1 MRTHI
6 KRMALAAA
14 TLAALAVGGRVS
26 AQTVWGTYE
35 QPLEGR
41 RFETMRAL
49 AHYLDEAAQDALAG
63 TVQARRRGT
72 PADRRYITA
81 VRDFARQAESLHT
94 RMDDYSASQ
103 FDVTDEVDYLATRA
117 RRVNQLVR
125 RGGAYQDTYDDWKR
139 VIDTLGL
146 MRRALNGEDVEVPAA
161 HDEYGDYDRDYG
173 YLGRGGNAD
182 RGTVTT
188 GRTDTYGGTNPR
200 SDTYGGTYGAGAL
213 TGTRLQQFRELAHQL
228 DTSARQTLA
237 AAERT
242 APNNDRAR
250 SILADLRH
258 FAEQARSLDDRSDA
272 NEVAPRE
279 IGAIVDHLQEDAR
292 LADRNMRDARAF
304 SDAWDEWSRTID
316 VLNRMA
322 SLLR

>member
-1 MRTHI
+1 
-6 KRMALAAA
+6 MALAGAA
-14 TLAALAVGGRVS
+14 VAALAAGAGRAS
-26 AQTVWGTYE
+26 AQTVWGTYD

-72 PADRRYITA
+72 PADRRYIMA
-81 VRDFARQAESLHT
+81 VRDFARQAESFHT
-94 RMDDYSASQ
+94 RMDDYA
-103 FDVTDEVDYLATRA
+103 VTPFEVPDDVDYLTARA

-125 RGGAYQDTYDDWKR
+125 RVGAYQGTYDDWTS
-139 VIDTLGL
+139 VINTLGL

-173 YLGRGGNAD
+173 YLGRGGTGD

-188 GRTDTYGGTNPR
+188 GRTG
-200 SDTYGGTYGAGAL
+200 TYGGTYSGTTL
-213 TGTRLQQFRELAHQL
+213 TGARLQQFRELAHEL
-228 DTSARQTLA
+228 DTRASRTLA
-237 AAERT
+237 AAERS
-242 APNNDRAR
+242 APSNERAR
-250 SILADLRH
+250 TILADLRH
-258 FAEQARSLDDRSDA
+258 FADQARSLHDRSDA
-272 NEVAPRE
+272 NDVAPRE
-279 IGAIVDHLQEDAR
+279 IGGIVDHLLEDAR

-304 SDAWDEWSRTID
+304 SDAWDDWSRTID

-322 SLLR
+322 NLMR

>member
-6 KRMALAAA
+6 KRMALGAASVV
-14 TLAALAVGGRVS
+14 ALALATGADPAS

-49 AHYLDEAAQDALAG
+49 AHYLDEAAQDVLAG

-81 VRDFARQAESLHT
+81 VRDFARQAESFHT
-94 RMDDYSASQ
+94 RMDDYSVSQ
-103 FDVTDEVDYLATRA
+103 FDVTDEVDYLTARA

-125 RGGAYQDTYDDWKR
+125 RGSAYQGTYDDWNT
-139 VIDTLGL
+139 VTDTLGR
-146 MRRALNGEDVEVPAA
+146 MRRVLNGEDVEVPAA

-188 GRTDTYGGTNPR
+188 DRTDTYGGTY
-200 SDTYGGTYGAGAL
+200 SGAAL
-213 TGTRLQQFRELAHQL
+213 TGARLQQFRELAQQL
-228 DTSARQTLA
+228 DTSARQTLT
-237 AAERT
+237 AAERN

-258 FAEQARSLDDRSDA
+258 FAEQARSLHDRSDA
-272 NEVAPRE
+272 NDVAPRE
-279 IGAIVDHLQEDAR
+279 IGGIVDHLREDAR

-322 SLLR
+322 NLMR

>member
-1 MRTHI
+1 MRTYI

-14 TLAALAVGGRVS
+14 TVVALTAGAGRAS
-26 AQTVWGTYE
+26 AQTVWGTYD

-81 VRDFARQAESLHT
+81 VRDFARQAEAFHT
-94 RMDDYSASQ
+94 RMDDYSVSP
-103 FDVTDEVDYLATRA
+103 FEVPDEVDFLTVRS

-125 RGGAYQDTYDDWKR
+125 RASSYQGTYDDWNS
-139 VIDTLGL
+139 VIDTLGR
-146 MRRALNGEDVEVPAA
+146 MRRVLNGEDVEVPAA

-173 YLGRGGNAD
+173 YLGRGGNVDRGTVD

-188 GRTDTYGGTNPR
+188 GRTDT
-200 SDTYGGTYGAGAL
+200 SGGTYSGAAL
-213 TGTRLQQFRELAHQL
+213 TGVRLQQFRELAHQL

-237 AAERT
+237 AAERN

-258 FAEQARSLDDRSDA
+258 FAEQARSLHDRSDA

-279 IGAIVDHLQEDAR
+279 ISGTIDHLREDAR

-304 SDAWDEWSRTID
+304 SDAWDEWARTID

-322 SLLR
+322 SLMR

>member
-1 MRTHI
+1 MDTAHLKHLCR
-6 KRMALAAA
+6 
-14 TLAALAVGGRVS
+14 AVAGAGVLLVGLSVANAS

-63 TVQARRRGT
+63 IVQARRRGT

-81 VRDFARQAESLHT
+81 VRDFGRQAESFHA
-94 RMDDYSASQ
+94 RMDDYAVSP
-103 FDVTDEVDYLATRA
+103 FDVPDDVDYLAARA

-125 RGGAYQDTYDDWKR
+125 QVGAYQDTYDDWRR
-139 VIDTLGL
+139 VVDTLGL
-146 MRRALNGEDVEVPAA
+146 MRRVLNGEDVEVPAA

-173 YLGRGGNAD
+173 YLGRGGNVD
-182 RGTVTT
+182 RGRVTT
-188 GRTDTYGGTNPR
+188 GR
-200 SDTYGGTYGAGAL
+200 SDTYDGTDPAGAIS
-213 TGTRLQQFRELAHQL
+213 GSRLQQFRELAHQL
-228 DTSARQTLA
+228 DTSASRTLA
-237 AAERT
+237 AAERS

-258 FAEQARSLDDRSDA
+258 FAEQARNLHDRSDA
-272 NEVAPRE
+272 NAVAPRDVRG
-279 IGAIVDHLQEDAR
+279 IIDHLLEDAR
-292 LADRNMRDARAF
+292 LADSNMRNARAF

-316 VLNRMA
+316 TLNRMA
-322 SLLR
+322 DLVRG

>member
-1 MRTHI
+1 MRTHL

-14 TLAALAVGGRVS
+14 TVVALAGAGRAS
-26 AQTVWGTYE
+26 AQTVWGTYD

-41 RFETMRAL
+41 RFEAMRAL

-81 VRDFARQAESLHT
+81 VRDFARQAESFHT

-103 FDVTDEVDYLATRA
+103 FDVTDEVDYLAARA

-139 VIDTLGL
+139 VIDSLGL

-173 YLGRGGNAD
+173 YLGRGGNTD

-188 GRTDTYGGTNPR
+188 GRTDTGGTYPR
-200 SDTYGGTYGAGAL
+200 NDTYGGTYPAGAL

-228 DTSARQTLA
+228 DTYAKQTLA
-237 AAERT
+237 AAERS

-258 FAEQARSLDDRSDA
+258 FAEQARSLQDRSDA

-279 IGAIVDHLQEDAR
+279 ISGTIDHLLEDAR
-292 LADRNMRDARAF
+292 LVDRNMRDARAF
-304 SDAWDEWSRTID
+304 SDAWDEWARTIG

-322 SLLR
+322 SLMR

>member
-1 MRTHI
+1 
-6 KRMALAAA
+6 MALAAA
-14 TLAALAVGGRVS
+14 TVAALAVGDRAS

-81 VRDFARQAESLHT
+81 VRDFARRAEAFHE
-94 RMDDYSASQ
+94 RMDDYNVSP
-103 FDVTDEVDYLATRA
+103 FEVPDEVDYLTARA

-125 RGGAYQDTYDDWKR
+125 QVGAYQGTYDDWKS
-139 VIDTLGL
+139 VVDTLGL

-188 GRTDTYGGTNPR
+188 GRTDTYGGTYP
-200 SDTYGGTYGAGAL
+200 GAAL
-213 TGTRLQQFRELAHQL
+213 TGARLQQFRELAHQL

-237 AAERT
+237 AAERS
-242 APNNDRAR
+242 APNNDRVR

-258 FAEQARSLDDRSDA
+258 FAEQARSLHDRSDA

-304 SDAWDEWSRTID
+304 SDAWDEWSRTMD

>member
-6 KRMALAAA
+6 KRIGLAAVAVAALAAGA
-14 TLAALAVGGRVS
+14 GRAS

-81 VRDFARQAESLHT
+81 VRDFARQAEAFHA
-94 RMDDYSASQ
+94 RMDDYNVSP
-103 FDVTDEVDYLATRA
+103 FEVPDEVDYLAARA

-125 RGGAYQDTYDDWKR
+125 RVGAYQGTYDDWNS

-173 YLGRGGNAD
+173 YLGRGGNVD

-188 GRTDTYGGTNPR
+188 GRTDTYGGTYP
-200 SDTYGGTYGAGAL
+200 GAAL
-213 TGTRLQQFRELAHQL
+213 TGARLQQFRELAHQL

-237 AAERT
+237 AAERN

-258 FAEQARSLDDRSDA
+258 FAEQARSLHDRSDA
-272 NEVAPRE
+272 NDVAPRE
-279 IGAIVDHLQEDAR
+279 MGPIIDHLLEDAR

-304 SDAWDEWSRTID
+304 SDAWDEWSRTMD

-322 SLLR
+322 NLMR

>member
-14 TLAALAVGGRVS
+14 SVVTLATGADTAS

-49 AHYLDEAAQDALAG
+49 AHYLDEAAQDVLAG

-81 VRDFARQAESLHT
+81 VRDFARQAESFHT
-94 RMDDYSASQ
+94 RMDDYSASG
-103 FDVTDEVDYLATRA
+103 FDVPDEVDYLTARA

-125 RGGAYQDTYDDWKR
+125 RGSAYQGTYDDWNT
-139 VIDTLGL
+139 VTDTLGR
-146 MRRALNGEDVEVPAA
+146 MRRVLNGEDVEVPAA

-188 GRTDTYGGTNPR
+188 DRTDTYGGTY
-200 SDTYGGTYGAGAL
+200 SGAAL
-213 TGTRLQQFRELAHQL
+213 TGARLQQFRELAHQL
-228 DTSARQTLA
+228 DTSAGQTLT
-237 AAERT
+237 AAERN

-258 FAEQARSLDDRSDA
+258 FAEQARSLHDRSDA
-272 NEVAPRE
+272 NDVAPRE
-279 IGAIVDHLQEDAR
+279 IGGIVDHLREDAR

-322 SLLR
+322 NLMR

>member
-1 MRTHI
+1 
-6 KRMALAAA
+6 MALAAA
-14 TLAALAVGGRVS
+14 AVAALATGADRAS

-81 VRDFARQAESLHT
+81 VRDFARQAEAFHT
-94 RMDDYSASQ
+94 RMDDYDGAQ
-103 FDVTDEVDYLATRA
+103 FEVPDEVDFLTVRA

-125 RGGAYQDTYDDWKR
+125 RASTYQATYDDWKR

-146 MRRALNGEDVEVPAA
+146 MRRALNGEEVEVPAA

-188 GRTDTYGGTNPR
+188 GRTDTYGGTYSR
-200 SDTYGGTYGAGAL
+200 TTL
-213 TGTRLQQFRELAHQL
+213 TGARLQQFRELAHQL
-228 DTSARQTLA
+228 DTSARQTLT
-237 AAERT
+237 AAERN

-258 FAEQARSLDDRSDA
+258 FAEQARSLHDRSDA
-272 NEVAPRE
+272 NDVAPRE
-279 IGAIVDHLQEDAR
+279 IGGIIDHLLEDAR

-304 SDAWDEWSRTID
+304 SDTWDEWARTID

-322 SLLR
+322 NLMR

>member
-1 MRTHI
+1 MRTLI
-6 KRMALAAA
+6 KRMALAASA
-14 TLAALAVGGRVS
+14 AAALAAGADRAS
-26 AQTVWGTYE
+26 AQTQTVWGTYE

-81 VRDFARQAESLHT
+81 VRDFARQAESFHA
-94 RMDDYSASQ
+94 RMDDYNVSQ
-103 FDVTDEVDYLATRA
+103 FDIPDDVDYLAARA
-117 RRVNQLVR
+117 RRVSQLVR
-125 RGGAYQDTYDDWKR
+125 RVGAYQGTYDDWQH

-173 YLGRGGNAD
+173 YLGGGGNVD

-188 GRTDTYGGTNPR
+188 GRTDTYGGTY
-200 SDTYGGTYGAGAL
+200 SGAAL
-213 TGTRLQQFRELAHQL
+213 TGARLQQFRELAHQL
-228 DTSARQTLA
+228 DTSASRTLA
-237 AAERT
+237 AAERG

-258 FAEQARSLDDRSDA
+258 FAEQARDLHDRSDA
-272 NEVAPRE
+272 NDVAPRE
-279 IGAIVDHLQEDAR
+279 MGGIIDHLREDAR

-322 SLLR
+322 NLVR

>member
-1 MRTHI
+1 MQSYIERMA
-6 KRMALAAA
+6 MALAVVG
-14 TLAALAVGGRVS
+14 TLAGARYAS
-26 AQTVWGTYE
+26 AQTVWGTYD

-81 VRDFARQAESLHT
+81 VRDFARQAESFHT
-94 RMDDYSASQ
+94 RMDDY
-103 FDVTDEVDYLATRA
+103 DVSPFEVPDEVDYLAARA
-117 RRVNQLVR
+117 RRVSQLVR
-125 RGGAYQDTYDDWKR
+125 GVGAYQGTYDDWNS
-139 VIDTLGL
+139 VTDTLSR
-146 MRRALNGEDVEVPAA
+146 MRRVLNGEDVEVPAA
-161 HDEYGDYDRDYG
+161 HDEYGDYNRDYG
-173 YLGRGGNAD
+173 YLGRGGTAD

-188 GRTDTYGGTNPR
+188 GRTDTYGGYP
-200 SDTYGGTYGAGAL
+200 GTTL
-213 TGTRLQQFRELAHQL
+213 TGARLQQFRELAHQL
-228 DTSARQTLA
+228 DTSASRTLA
-237 AAERT
+237 AAERG
-242 APNNDRAR
+242 APNDDRAR
-250 SILADLRH
+250 GILADLRH
-258 FAEQARSLDDRSDA
+258 FAEQARNLHDRSDA

-279 IGAIVDHLQEDAR
+279 IGGIIDHLREDAR

-322 SLLR
+322 DLMR

>member
-1 MRTHI
+1 
-6 KRMALAAA
+6 
-14 TLAALAVGGRVS
+14 VS
-26 AQTVWGTYE
+26 
-35 QPLEGR
+35 P
-41 RFETMRAL
+41 
-49 AHYLDEAAQDALAG
+49 
-63 TVQARRRGT
+63 
-72 PADRRYITA
+72 
-81 VRDFARQAESLHT
+81 
-94 RMDDYSASQ
+94 
-103 FDVTDEVDYLATRA
+103 FDVPDEVDYLTARA
-117 RRVNQLVR
+117 RRVSQLVR
-125 RGGAYQDTYDDWKR
+125 QVGAYQGTYDDWKR

-188 GRTDTYGGTNPR
+188 GRTDTYGGT
-200 SDTYGGTYGAGAL
+200 YAGAAL
-213 TGTRLQQFRELAHQL
+213 TGARLQQFRELAHQL

-237 AAERT
+237 AAERS

-258 FAEQARSLDDRSDA
+258 FAEQARSLHDRSDA

-279 IGAIVDHLQEDAR
+279 IGPIVDHLLEDAR
-292 LADRNMRDARAF
+292 LADRSMRDARAF
-304 SDAWDEWSRTID
+304 SDAWDEWSRTMD

>member
-1 MRTHI
+1 MDI
-6 KRMALAAA
+6 ASLKQVCLASASA
-14 TLAALAVGGRVS
+14 GLLLSGLTVASAS

-81 VRDFARQAESLHT
+81 VRDFARQAEGFHT
-94 RMDDYSASQ
+94 RMDDYSVSQ
-103 FDVTDEVDYLATRA
+103 FDVTDEVDYLAARA

-125 RGGAYQDTYDDWKR
+125 QVGAYQGTYDDWKR

-146 MRRALNGEDVEVPAA
+146 MRRALNGEDVEVPPA

-188 GRTDTYGGTNPR
+188 GRTDTYGGTY
-200 SDTYGGTYGAGAL
+200 SGGAL
-213 TGTRLQQFRELAHQL
+213 TGSRLQQFRELAHQL
-228 DTSARQTLA
+228 DTSASRTLA
-237 AAERT
+237 AAERSAT
-242 APNNDRAR
+242 NNDRAR
-250 SILADLRH
+250 SLLADLRH
-258 FAEQARSLDDRSDA
+258 FAEQARSLHDRSDA
-272 NEVAPRE
+272 NELASRE
-279 IGAIVDHLQEDAR
+279 IGPIIDHLLEDAR
-292 LADRNMRDARAF
+292 LADRNMRDALAF

-316 VLNRMA
+316 TLNRMA
-322 SLLR
+322 NLVR

>member
-1 MRTHI
+1 MDTANL
-6 KRMALAAA
+6 KRVCLTVAGASAL
-14 TLAALAVGGRVS
+14 LVGLSIANVS

-81 VRDFARQAESLHT
+81 VRDFARQAESFHT

-103 FDVTDEVDYLATRA
+103 FDVTDDVDYLTARA

-161 HDEYGDYDRDYG
+161 HDEYGDYERDYG
-173 YLGRGGNAD
+173 YLGRGGNVD
-182 RGTVTT
+182 RGSVTT
-188 GRTDTYGGTNPR
+188 GRTDTYDR
-200 SDTYGGTYGAGAL
+200 TYPGAAL

-237 AAERT
+237 AAERS
-242 APNNDRAR
+242 APNNDRSR

-258 FAEQARSLDDRSDA
+258 FAEQARSLHDRSDA
-272 NEVAPRE
+272 NDVPPRE
-279 IGAIVDHLQEDAR
+279 IGAVIDHLQEDAR

-304 SDAWDEWSRTID
+304 SDAWDEWARTID
-316 VLNRMA
+316 TLNRMA
-322 SLLR
+322 NLMR

>member
-1 MRTHI
+1 
-6 KRMALAAA
+6 MALAAA
-14 TLAALAVGGRVS
+14 AVAALATGADRAS

-81 VRDFARQAESLHT
+81 VRDFARQAEAFHT
-94 RMDDYSASQ
+94 RMDDYDGAQ
-103 FDVTDEVDYLATRA
+103 FEVPDEVDFLTVRA

-125 RGGAYQDTYDDWKR
+125 RASTYQATYDDWKR

-146 MRRALNGEDVEVPAA
+146 MRRALNGEEVEVPAA

-188 GRTDTYGGTNPR
+188 GRTDTYGGTYSR
-200 SDTYGGTYGAGAL
+200 TTL
-213 TGTRLQQFRELAHQL
+213 TGARLQQFRELAHQL
-228 DTSARQTLA
+228 DTSARQTLT
-237 AAERT
+237 AAERN

-258 FAEQARSLDDRSDA
+258 FAEQARSLHDRSDA
-272 NEVAPRE
+272 NDVAPRE
-279 IGAIVDHLQEDAR
+279 IGGIIDHLLEDAR

-304 SDAWDEWSRTID
+304 SDAWDEWARTID

-322 SLLR
+322 NLMR

>member
-1 MRTHI
+1 
-6 KRMALAAA
+6 MALAGAA
-14 TLAALAVGGRVS
+14 VAALAAGAGRAS
-26 AQTVWGTYE
+26 AQTVWGTYD

-72 PADRRYITA
+72 PADRRYIMA
-81 VRDFARQAESLHT
+81 VRDFARQAESFHT
-94 RMDDYSASQ
+94 RMDDYG
-103 FDVTDEVDYLATRA
+103 VTPFEVPDEVDYLTARA

-125 RGGAYQDTYDDWKR
+125 RVGTYQGTYDDWTS
-139 VIDTLGL
+139 VINTLGL

-173 YLGRGGNAD
+173 YLGRGGTAD

-188 GRTDTYGGTNPR
+188 GRTG
-200 SDTYGGTYGAGAL
+200 TYGGTYSGTTL
-213 TGTRLQQFRELAHQL
+213 TGARLQQFRELAHQL
-228 DTSARQTLA
+228 DTRASRTLA
-237 AAERT
+237 AAERS

-250 SILADLRH
+250 TILADLRH
-258 FAEQARSLDDRSDA
+258 FAEQARSLHDRSDA

-279 IGAIVDHLQEDAR
+279 IGGVVDHLLEDAR

-304 SDAWDEWSRTID
+304 SDAWDEWAQTID

-322 SLLR
+322 NLMR

>member
-1 MRTHI
+1 METASL
-6 KRMALAAA
+6 KYTCLMAAGASVL
-14 TLAALAVGGRVS
+14 LVGLNVGNAS
-26 AQTVWGTYE
+26 GQTVWGTYD

-63 TVQARRRGT
+63 TVQARRRGI

-81 VRDFARQAESLHT
+81 VRDFARQAESFHT
-94 RMDDYSASQ
+94 RMDDYS
-103 FDVTDEVDYLATRA
+103 VTPFEVPDDVDYLSARA

-125 RGGAYQDTYDDWKR
+125 QVGAYQGTYDDWRR

-173 YLGRGGNAD
+173 YLGRGGGVD

-188 GRTDTYGGTNPR
+188 GRPDTYRMYP
-200 SDTYGGTYGAGAL
+200 GAAL
-213 TGTRLQQFRELAHQL
+213 AGSRLQQFRELARQL

-237 AAERT
+237 AAERS

-258 FAEQARSLDDRSDA
+258 FAEQARNVHDRSDA
-272 NEVAPRE
+272 NEVSPRE
-279 IGAIVDHLQEDAR
+279 IGGIIDHLLEDAR

-316 VLNRMA
+316 TLNRMA
-322 SLLR
+322 DLLR

>member
-1 MRTHI
+1 MNTANL
-6 KRMALAAA
+6 KQAWGASAGASVLLMALSAA
-14 TLAALAVGGRVS
+14 TVS

-81 VRDFARQAESLHT
+81 VRDFARQAESFHT
-94 RMDDYSASQ
+94 RMDDYSATE
-103 FDVTDEVDYLATRA
+103 FDVTDEVDYLAARA

-125 RGGAYQDTYDDWKR
+125 QVGAYQGTYDDWKR
-139 VIDTLGL
+139 VIDSLGL

-161 HDEYGDYDRDYG
+161 HDEYGDSNRDYG
-173 YLGRGGNAD
+173 YLGRGGSTD
-182 RGTVTT
+182 RETVTT
-188 GRTDTYGGTNPR
+188 GRTDPYGGT
-200 SDTYGGTYGAGAL
+200 SSGGAL

-228 DTSARQTLA
+228 DTSAGRTLA
-237 AAERT
+237 AAEGS

-258 FAEQARSLDDRSDA
+258 FAEQARSLHDRSDT

-279 IGAIVDHLQEDAR
+279 LGGIIDHLLEDAR

-304 SDAWDEWSRTID
+304 SNAWNEWSRTID
-316 VLNRMA
+316 TLNRMA
-322 SLLR
+322 DLLR

>member
-1 MRTHI
+1 
-6 KRMALAAA
+6 
-14 TLAALAVGGRVS
+14 
-26 AQTVWGTYE
+26 
-35 QPLEGR
+35 
-41 RFETMRAL
+41 
-49 AHYLDEAAQDALAG
+49 
-63 TVQARRRGT
+63 
-72 PADRRYITA
+72 
-81 VRDFARQAESLHT
+81 VRDFARQAEAFHT
-94 RMDDYSASQ
+94 RMDDYGVSP
-103 FDVTDEVDYLATRA
+103 FEVPDEVDFLTVRA

-125 RGGAYQDTYDDWKR
+125 RASSYQGTYDDWKS

-173 YLGRGGNAD
+173 YLGRGGNVDRGTVD

-188 GRTDTYGGTNPR
+188 GRTDT
-200 SDTYGGTYGAGAL
+200 SGGTYSGAAL
-213 TGTRLQQFRELAHQL
+213 TGARLQQFRELAHQL

-237 AAERT
+237 AAERS
-242 APNNDRAR
+242 APNNERAR

-258 FAEQARSLDDRSDA
+258 FAQQASNLHDRSDA

-279 IGAIVDHLQEDAR
+279 IGGIVDHLLEDAQ

-304 SDAWDEWSRTID
+304 SDAWDEWARTID

-322 SLLR
+322 SLMR

>member
-1 MRTHI
+1 MDTAIRRQVRLASTGVSVLLV
-6 KRMALAAA
+6 ALAAA
-14 TLAALAVGGRVS
+14 SVS

-81 VRDFARQAESLHT
+81 VRDFARQAEDFHT
-94 RMDDYSASQ
+94 RMDDYAASQ
-103 FDVTDEVDYLATRA
+103 FEVTDEVDYLVARA

-125 RGGAYQDTYDDWKR
+125 RVAAYQDTYDDWKR

-146 MRRALNGEDVEVPAA
+146 MRRALNGEDVEVPPA

-173 YLGRGGNAD
+173 YLGRRGNPD
-182 RGTVTT
+182 RGQVTT
-188 GRTDTYGGTNPR
+188 GRTDTYP
-200 SDTYGGTYGAGAL
+200 GTYSAGAL
-213 TGTRLQQFRELAHQL
+213 AGARLQQFRELADQL
-228 DTSARQTLA
+228 DRSARRTLM
-237 AAERT
+237 AAERS
-242 APNNDRAR
+242 APNTERAR
-250 SILADLRH
+250 GILADLRH
-258 FAEQARSLDDRSDA
+258 FAGQALNVHDRSDA

-279 IGAIVDHLQEDAR
+279 IGGIIDRLLEDAR
-292 LADRNMRDARAF
+292 RVDRNMRDARAF
-304 SDAWDEWSRTID
+304 SDVWDEWSRTID
-316 VLNRMA
+316 ILNRMA
-322 SLLR
+322 ALLR

>member
-1 MRTHI
+1 
-6 KRMALAAA
+6 MALAAA
-14 TLAALAVGGRVS
+14 TVVALTAGAGRAS
-26 AQTVWGTYE
+26 AQTVWGTYD

-81 VRDFARQAESLHT
+81 VRDFARQAEAFHT
-94 RMDDYSASQ
+94 RMDDYGVSP
-103 FDVTDEVDYLATRA
+103 FEVPDEVDFLTVRA

-125 RGGAYQDTYDDWKR
+125 RASTYQATYEDWNS
-139 VIDTLGL
+139 VIDTLGR

-173 YLGRGGNAD
+173 YLGRGGNVD

-188 GRTDTYGGTNPR
+188 GRTDTYDR
-200 SDTYGGTYGAGAL
+200 TYPAAAL
-213 TGTRLQQFRELAHQL
+213 TGARLQQFRELAHQL
-228 DTSARQTLA
+228 DTSAGQTLA
-237 AAERT
+237 AAERS

-258 FAEQARSLDDRSDA
+258 FAEQARSLHDRSDA

-279 IGAIVDHLQEDAR
+279 ISGTIDHLLEDAR

-304 SDAWDEWSRTID
+304 SDAWDEWARTID

-322 SLLR
+322 SLMR

>member
-1 MRTHI
+1 MDTASLKHVC
-6 KRMALAAA
+6 LTAAGA
-14 TLAALAVGGRVS
+14 TVLLVGSSVASAS

-49 AHYLDEAAQDALAG
+49 AHYLDEATQDALAG
-63 TVQARRRGT
+63 TVQARRGGA

-81 VRDFARQAESLHT
+81 VRDFARQAENFHT
-94 RMDDYSASQ
+94 RMDNYDTSQ
-103 FDVTDEVDYLATRA
+103 FEVTDDVDYLATRA

-125 RGGAYQDTYDDWKR
+125 RVNAYQNTYDDWRR

-146 MRRALNGEDVEVPAA
+146 MRRVLNGEDVHVPPA

-173 YLGRGGNAD
+173 YLRRGGNVD

-188 GRTDTYGGTNPR
+188 GRTG
-200 SDTYGGTYGAGAL
+200 TYGGTYSGGAL
-213 TGTRLQQFRELAHQL
+213 TGSRLQQFRELAHQL
-228 DTSARQTLA
+228 DTSASRTLA
-237 AAERT
+237 TAERS
-242 APNNDRAR
+242 APDNDRAR

-258 FAEQARSLDDRSDA
+258 FAEQARNLHDRSDA

-279 IGAIVDHLQEDAR
+279 IGGIIDHLLEDAR
-292 LADRNMRDARAF
+292 LADGNMRNARVF
-304 SDAWDEWSRTID
+304 SDAWDEWSRTTD
-316 VLNRMA
+316 TLNRMA
-322 SLLR
+322 DLLR

>member
-1 MRTHI
+1 MGTHI
-6 KRMALAAA
+6 KRIALAATVVA
-14 TLAALAVGGRVS
+14 LAAGAGRAS

-41 RFETMRAL
+41 RFETLRAL

-81 VRDFARQAESLHT
+81 VRDFARQAEAFHT
-94 RMDDYSASQ
+94 RMDDYDVSP
-103 FDVTDEVDYLATRA
+103 FDVPDEVDYLTARA

-125 RGGAYQDTYDDWKR
+125 QVGAYQGTYDDWKR
-139 VIDTLGL
+139 VIDTLAL
-146 MRRALNGEDVEVPAA
+146 MRRGLNGEDVEVPAA

-188 GRTDTYGGTNPR
+188 GRTDTYGGRYPAST
-200 SDTYGGTYGAGAL
+200 L
-213 TGTRLQQFRELAHQL
+213 TGVRLQQFRELAHQL
-228 DTSARQTLA
+228 DTSARQTLM
-237 AAERT
+237 AAERN
-242 APNNDRAR
+242 APNNDRAP

-258 FAEQARSLDDRSDA
+258 FAEQARSLHDRSDA

-279 IGAIVDHLQEDAR
+279 IGPIIDHLLEDAR
-292 LADRNMRDARAF
+292 LTDRNMRDARAF
-304 SDAWDEWSRTID
+304 SDAWDDWSRTMD

-322 SLLR
+322 SLVR

>member
-1 MRTHI
+1 MRIHI

-14 TLAALAVGGRVS
+14 SVVTLATGADTAS

-49 AHYLDEAAQDALAG
+49 AHYLDEAAQDVLAG

-81 VRDFARQAESLHT
+81 VRDFARQAESFHT
-94 RMDDYSASQ
+94 RMDDYSASG
-103 FDVTDEVDYLATRA
+103 FDVPDEVDYLTARA

-125 RGGAYQDTYDDWKR
+125 RGGAYQGTYDDWNT
-139 VIDTLGL
+139 VTDMLGR
-146 MRRALNGEDVEVPAA
+146 MRRVLNGEDVEVPAA

-188 GRTDTYGGTNPR
+188 DRTDTYGGTY
-200 SDTYGGTYGAGAL
+200 SGAAL
-213 TGTRLQQFRELAHQL
+213 TGARLQQFRELAHQL
-228 DTSARQTLA
+228 DTSAGQTLT
-237 AAERT
+237 AAERN
-242 APNNDRAR
+242 APNNDRASGPSCGSGR
-250 SILADLRH
+250 HPRRPAPLRG
-258 FAEQARSLDDRSDA
+258 AGPQPARPLRCQRGG
-272 NEVAPRE
+272 APR
-279 IGAIVDHLQEDAR
+279 
-292 LADRNMRDARAF
+292 DRRYRRPPAGGRAPGRPQHAGCPRF
-304 SDAWDEWSRTID
+304 LGR
-316 VLNRMA
+316 VG
-322 SLLR
+322 

>member
-1 MRTHI
+1 MQTYI

-14 TLAALAVGGRVS
+14 VVAALAPGAGRAS

-81 VRDFARQAESLHT
+81 VRDFARQAESFHT

-103 FDVTDEVDYLATRA
+103 FDVTDEVDYLAARA

-125 RGGAYQDTYDDWKR
+125 RVGAFQGTYDDWKS

-173 YLGRGGNAD
+173 SLGRGGNVDRGTVD

-188 GRTDTYGGTNPR
+188 GRTDTYGGTY
-200 SDTYGGTYGAGAL
+200 SGAAL
-213 TGTRLQQFRELAHQL
+213 TGARLQQFRELAHQL
-228 DTSARQTLA
+228 DTSASRTLA
-237 AAERT
+237 AAERN

-258 FAEQARSLDDRSDA
+258 FAEQARSLHDRSDA

-279 IGAIVDHLQEDAR
+279 IGGVIDHLLEDAR

-316 VLNRMA
+316 VLNRMS
-322 SLLR
+322 SLVR

>member
-1 MRTHI
+1 MDTASL
-6 KRMALAAA
+6 KYVCLMAAGASVL
-14 TLAALAVGGRVS
+14 LVGLSGNAS
-26 AQTVWGTYE
+26 GQTVWGTYD

-63 TVQARRRGT
+63 TVEARRRGT

-81 VRDFARQAESLHT
+81 VRDFARQAESFHT
-94 RMDDYSASQ
+94 RMDDYN
-103 FDVTDEVDYLATRA
+103 VTPFEVPDDVDYLAARA

-125 RGGAYQDTYDDWKR
+125 QVGAYQGTYDDWRR

-173 YLGRGGNAD
+173 YLGRGGSVD

-188 GRTDTYGGTNPR
+188 GRTDTYGGTYSR
-200 SDTYGGTYGAGAL
+200 GAL
-213 TGTRLQQFRELAHQL
+213 TGSRLQQFRELAHQL
-228 DTSARQTLA
+228 DTSASRTLA
-237 AAERT
+237 AAERG
-242 APNNDRAR
+242 APNNERAR

-258 FAEQARSLDDRSDA
+258 FAEQAKNVHDRSDA

-279 IGAIVDHLQEDAR
+279 IGGIIDHLLEDAR
-292 LADRNMRDARAF
+292 LADSNMRDARAF

-316 VLNRMA
+316 TLNRMA
-322 SLLR
+322 DLLR

>member
-1 MRTHI
+1 VAAATVV
-6 KRMALAAA
+6 ALAAGA
-14 TLAALAVGGRVS
+14 GRAS
-26 AQTVWGTYE
+26 AQTVWGTYD

-81 VRDFARQAESLHT
+81 VRDFARQAEALHT
-94 RMDDYSASQ
+94 RMDDYNGTP
-103 FDVTDEVDYLATRA
+103 FEVPDEVDFLTVRA

-125 RGGAYQDTYDDWKR
+125 RASTYQGTDDDWKR

-173 YLGRGGNAD
+173 YLGRGGNVD

-188 GRTDTYGGTNPR
+188 GRTDTYGGTYSTAP
-200 SDTYGGTYGAGAL
+200 L
-213 TGTRLQQFRELAHQL
+213 TGPRLQQFRELAHQL
-228 DTSARQTLA
+228 DTSARQTLT
-237 AAERT
+237 AAERN

-258 FAEQARSLDDRSDA
+258 FAEQARSLHDRSDA

-279 IGAIVDHLQEDAR
+279 IGGIIDHLLEDAR

-304 SDAWDEWSRTID
+304 SDAWDEWARTID

-322 SLLR
+322 NLTR

>member
-1 MRTHI
+1 
-6 KRMALAAA
+6 MALAAA
-14 TLAALAVGGRVS
+14 AVAALATGADRAS

-81 VRDFARQAESLHT
+81 VRDFARQAEAFHT
-94 RMDDYSASQ
+94 RMDDYDGAQ
-103 FDVTDEVDYLATRA
+103 FEVPDEVDFLTVRA

-125 RGGAYQDTYDDWKR
+125 RASTYQATYDDWKR

-146 MRRALNGEDVEVPAA
+146 MRRALNGEEVEVPAA

-188 GRTDTYGGTNPR
+188 GRTDTYGGTYSR
-200 SDTYGGTYGAGAL
+200 TTL
-213 TGTRLQQFRELAHQL
+213 TGARLQQFRELAHQL
-228 DTSARQTLA
+228 DTSARQTLT
-237 AAERT
+237 AAERN

-258 FAEQARSLDDRSDA
+258 FAEQARSLHDRSDA
-272 NEVAPRE
+272 NDVAPRE
-279 IGAIVDHLQEDAR
+279 IGGIIDHLLEDAR
-292 LADRNMRDARAF
+292 LVDRNMRDARAF
-304 SDAWDEWSRTID
+304 SDTWDEWARTID

-322 SLLR
+322 NLMR

>member
-1 MRTHI
+1 MDTASLKYVCLI
-6 KRMALAAA
+6 AAGA
-14 TLAALAVGGRVS
+14 SVLVVGLSVGNAS
-26 AQTVWGTYE
+26 GQTVWGTYD

-63 TVQARRRGT
+63 TVAARRRGT

-81 VRDFARQAESLHT
+81 VRDFARQAESFHT
-94 RMDDYSASQ
+94 RMDDYN
-103 FDVTDEVDYLATRA
+103 VTPFEVPDDVDYLAVRA

-125 RGGAYQDTYDDWKR
+125 QAGAYQGTYDDWRR

-146 MRRALNGEDVEVPAA
+146 MRRALNGENVEVPAA

-173 YLGRGGNAD
+173 YLGRGGRVD
-182 RGTVTT
+182 PGTVTT
-188 GRTDTYGGTNPR
+188 GQPDTYRMYP
-200 SDTYGGTYGAGAL
+200 GAAL
-213 TGTRLQQFRELAHQL
+213 TGPRLQQFRGLARQL

-237 AAERT
+237 AAERS
-242 APNNDRAR
+242 APNNERAR

-258 FAEQARSLDDRSDA
+258 FAEQARNVRDRSDA
-272 NEVAPRE
+272 DDVAPRE
-279 IGAIVDHLQEDAR
+279 IGGIIDHLLEDAR

-316 VLNRMA
+316 TLNRMTD
-322 SLLR
+322 LLR